1 MEQDILDT
9 LNKAIREEHGT
20 RVNIESLW
28 PDAEVDSFGTN
39 MVFMEMDEKYGCF
52 NNEWFLGRTKEE
64 WMVLPIR
71 EIVERVMNEGTIV

>member
-1 MEQDILDT
+1 VEQDILDT

-52 NNEWFLGRTKEE
+52 NNEWFLSRDAIQWRALT
-64 WMVLPIR
+64 VR